1 MSLEHSPARSGAA
14 VAVVSNG
21 GGDTD
26 DLDYWNALIDEQAA
40 AVFLDLTRR
49 TVQEMRQRGDGSRF
63 VRLSARCIRY
73 RRADLKAWADER
85 LRTSTTDPGPDG
97 DA

>member
-14 VAVVSNG
+14 AVVSNG
-21 GGDTD
+21 GGDMD

-49 TVQEMRQRGDGSRF
+49 TVQEMRQRGDGPPF
-63 VRLSARCIRY
+63 CRLSARCIRY
-73 RRADLKAWADER
+73 TRARLKEYADER
-85 LRTSTTDPGPDG
+85 LRTSTTHPGSDG
-97 DA
+97 DE

>member
-21 GGDTD
+21 GGDMD

-49 TVQEMRQRGDGSRF
+49 TVQQMRQHGNGPPF
-63 VRLSARCIRY
+63 VRLSARSIKY
-73 RRADLKAWADER
+73 TRARLKEYADKH
-85 LRTSTTDPGPDG
+85 LRTSTADPGPEDTG
-97 DA
+97 